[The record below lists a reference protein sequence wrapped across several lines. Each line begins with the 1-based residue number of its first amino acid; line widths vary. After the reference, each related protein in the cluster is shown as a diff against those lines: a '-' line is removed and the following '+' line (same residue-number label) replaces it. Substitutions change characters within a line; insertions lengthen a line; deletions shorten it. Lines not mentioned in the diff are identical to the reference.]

1 MRAMSKAPVEATER
15 ARVLLAGVVGA
26 ALVCLLP
33 TLLATAVDM
42 PAAVTLAVV
51 VLVLAGIAQL
61 GNRVGVLAARIM
73 PATQLTGREAPL
85 VLAGRVTDPVHHPL
99 RPRAPGTA

>member
-1 MRAMSKAPVEATER
+1 MRTMSQTLVDATTR
-15 ARVLLAGVVGA
+15 TRFLLASVVGA
-26 ALVCLLP
+26 VLACLLP
-33 TLLATAVDM
+33 SLLATAVDA

-61 GNRVGVLAARIM
+61 GNRVGVLAARFV

-99 RPRAPGTA
+99 RPRAPGMA